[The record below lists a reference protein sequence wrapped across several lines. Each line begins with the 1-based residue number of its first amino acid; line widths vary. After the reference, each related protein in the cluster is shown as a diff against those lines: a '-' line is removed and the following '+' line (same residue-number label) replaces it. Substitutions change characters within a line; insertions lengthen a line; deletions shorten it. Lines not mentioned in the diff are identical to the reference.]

1 MILPHSFS
9 TGQIL
14 VIGDTLVN
22 IKLKINRLDNYY
34 MLLVPINLIA
44 VFWLAF
50 FFNKVGEYSSTVYCA
65 CVSSQIGLLCYNY
78 HQLIGLTRV
87 IPFGSPGNTMSVRSP
102 SNRAIKK
109 HIKHVLIVSFMVA
122 YARITVIQWYLFEN
136 ERIIWSL

>member
-1 MILPHSFS
+1 MILLHSFS

-44 VFWLAF
+44 GF
-50 FFNKVGEYSSTVYCA
+50 FFNKVDEYRSTVYCA

-78 HQLIGLTRV
+78 HQLIGLTHV
-87 IPFGSPGNTMSVRSP
+87 IPFGSPSNMMSVRSP

-109 HIKHVLIVSFMVA
+109 HIKHVLNVSFMLA